1 MSVNVRNNNIDGAL
15 RILRTQSAPTLSV
28 LRDKKEYKKPGVR
41 RREEKKKILL
51 ILEEIVRRI
60 IIRIEVIAKN
70 MLLKG
75 DDEMSLAERIT
86 EDVKIA
92 MKNQDKE
99 KLNVIRM
106 VKSAIQLAKIEA
118 KHDLS
123 DEEVIDVISKQIK
136 MRKDSIVEFEK
147 ASRTDLAENYRKE
160 IEILKEYMPEPL
172 SIEKVKE
179 IIDNAFDKIKP
190 TSPKQMGMIMKE
202 VTPQIKGKFDMG
214 EVSKIIK
221 EKLSSN

>member
-1 MSVNVRNNNIDGAL
+1 
-15 RILRTQSAPTLSV
+15 
-28 LRDKKEYKKPGVR
+28 
-41 RREEKKKILL
+41 
-51 ILEEIVRRI
+51 
-60 IIRIEVIAKN
+60 
-70 MLLKG
+70 
-75 DDEMSLAERIT
+75 
-86 EDVKIA
+86 
-92 MKNQDKE
+92 
-99 KLNVIRM
+99 M

-179 IIDNAFDKIKP
+179 IIDAAFDKIKP
-190 TSPKQMGMIMKE
+190 TSPKQMGLVMKE
-202 VTPQIKGKFDMG
+202 VTPQVKGKFDMG